1 MSPSAALASPTF
13 RIYATI
19 AIVLIVAGGAAI
31 QILKRTTNRN
41 LEHAW
46 NSYRGWLIMVPLVF
60 GAIFL
65 GREATIVFFSLLAIF
80 GAKEFARATGLY
92 RDWTMM
98 GVVYVS
104 IVACG
109 VFTLLPASTGE
120 PGAYGMY
127 MALPVYAISA
137 ILAVPILRNQSKGQ
151 LQIMALAI
159 LTFIYI
165 GWMFGHVAFLTNTDH
180 PYEYLLYL
188 LFAVE
193 LNDVAAFVCGR
204 LFGRHPLRTNI
215 SPNKTWE
222 GSLGAVG
229 FSLLLPWIFYFS
241 LPDFTPFERLLVGLI
256 VGVGGQ
262 FGDLAISV
270 AKRDLEV
277 KDMGALLVG
286 HGGILDRIDS
296 LIFAGPLFFHMT
308 RYFHGL

>member
-1 MSPSAALASPTF
+1 MSPSAALESPIF

-19 AIVLIVAGGAAI
+19 AILLLAAGGAAI
-31 QILKRTTNRN
+31 QILKRTSKLN
-41 LEHAW
+41 LEPAW

-60 GAIFL
+60 GVIFL
-65 GREATIVFFSLLAIF
+65 GREATIVFFTLLAIF

-98 GVVYVS
+98 GVVYAS
-104 IVACG
+104 IIACG
-109 VFTLLPASTGE
+109 VVSLMPD
-120 PGAYGMY
+120 YGLY
-127 MALPVYAISA
+127 MVLPVYAISA

-151 LQIMALAI
+151 LQILALAI
-159 LTFIYI
+159 LVFIYI

-180 PYEYLLYL
+180 PYAYLLYL

-193 LNDVAAFVCGR
+193 LNDVAAFICGR

-215 SPNKTWE
+215 SPKKTWE

-229 FSLLLPWIFYFS
+229 FSLLLPWILYFS
-241 LPDFTPFERLLVGLI
+241 LPDFTPFERLLAGLI

-270 AKRDLEV
+270 VKRDVEV

-296 LIFAGPLFFHMT
+296 LIFAGPLFFHMS